1 MSFPNQLSVLRIILA
16 PIFLILFLSD
26 DDYDRKLSLVI
37 YLIATIT
44 DWYDGIHAR
53 KFGLVSNFG
62 IFIDPLADKILTS
75 LAFFGFYRLGFMPL
89 WMVILIVVRDIV
101 ITLVRSYHEF
111 KGHTLKTS
119 FIAKTKTFIQM
130 TYIFIVIILVCLTSF
145 DIDESIKKMI
155 TDFLNSDVNY
165 ILLLVITIL
174 TVYTGISYFFEKD
187 NLVKPEYENN

>member
-75 LAFFGFYRLGFMPL
+75 LAFFGFYKLGFMPL

-101 ITLVRSYHEF
+101 ITLVRSYHEY

-155 TDFLNSDVNY
+155 NDFLDSDLNY
-165 ILLLVITIL
+165 ILLLIITVI

-187 NLVKPEYENN
+187 NIVKAGYENN